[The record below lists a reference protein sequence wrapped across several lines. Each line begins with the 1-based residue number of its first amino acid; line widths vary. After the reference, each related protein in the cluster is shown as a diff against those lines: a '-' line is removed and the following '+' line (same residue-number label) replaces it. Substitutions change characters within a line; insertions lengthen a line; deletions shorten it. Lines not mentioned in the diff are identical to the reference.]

1 MIILLTFAF
10 LSGLVT
16 ILAPCI
22 WPLLPIVLSSSVT
35 GGGHRRPLGIT
46 LGIMVSFTIFTLF
59 ISYIVKLF
67 HIDPNVLRIV
77 AVIVL
82 AVMGVLMIIPGFA
95 AILEIGLSR
104 MSGIFGRTKSDRDGL
119 PAGRQGF
126 VSGFI
131 AGLSLGIVWSPCAGP
146 ILAAIATLAATGQVS
161 LQVLLVTLAYVTGVG
176 IPLFII
182 ALLGQK
188 FLANSRKLSPFTGR
202 IQQVFGV
209 IMILTAVL
217 IYTNKVQDFQLALV
231 DRFPVLNTVFNG
243 FETNSAVSDQ
253 LNKLR
258 STNSQQIESSDLF
271 NVTPQPAPEFRGI
284 TQWLNLPA
292 GRQVT
297 QDYSGSNSK
306 SLTMQELKGK
316 VVLIDF
322 WTYTCI
328 NCIRTLPFVTS
339 WYDKY
344 HDQGFTVVGVHTPEF
359 AFEKETGNVLSAIE
373 RFKIHYPVAQDND
386 YGTWTAYSNQ
396 YWPAEYLVDAK
407 GMVRRVHF
415 GEGEYGEME
424 KAIQLLLKENG
435 ASVSSSLVTM
445 PDQTP
450 QGQLSP
456 ETYLGSKRME
466 FLTGSGTTTNGV
478 HTFPQVNSIDSNH
491 FAFAGEWNISD
502 EYSLSGK
509 DAAISYNFY
518 AGDVYLVMGPPTGK
532 KAQVKV
538 LLDGKV
544 VDQEVSGSDV
554 KDGVV
559 TIDSQRLYSL
569 VDLKGKTEQHTLTLQ
584 FLTPQTGVF
593 AFTFGN

>member
-1 MIILLTFAF
+1 
-10 LSGLVT
+10 
-16 ILAPCI
+16 
-22 WPLLPIVLSSSVT
+22 
-35 GGGHRRPLGIT
+35 
-46 LGIMVSFTIFTLF
+46 MVSFTIFTLF
-59 ISYIVKLF
+59 ISYIVTLF
-67 HIDPNVLRIV
+67 HIDPNILRII
-77 AVIVL
+77 AVMVL
-82 AVMGVLMIIPGFA
+82 ITMGVLMIIPGFGT
-95 AILEIGLSR
+95 ILEIGFSR
-104 MSGIFGRTKSDRDGL
+104 MSGVFGRSGNDSGS
-119 PAGRQGF
+119 GF
-126 VSGFI
+126 GSGFI

-161 LQVLLVTLAYVTGVG
+161 LQVLLVTLAYVSGVG

-258 STNSQQIESSDLF
+258 NTTSQQIESSDLF
-271 NVTPQPAPEFRGI
+271 NVTPQTAPEFRGI
-284 TQWLNLPA
+284 NQWLNNPN
-292 GRQVT
+292 GSG
-297 QDYSGSNSK
+297 QDSNPLS
-306 SLTMQELKGK
+306 MGELKGK

-344 HDQGFTVVGVHTPEF
+344 HDKGFTVIGVHTPEF
-359 AFEKETGNVLSAIE
+359 AFEKETGNVLSAIK
-373 RFKIHYPVAQDND
+373 RFNIHYPIAQDND

-415 GEGEYGEME
+415 GEGEYSDME

-435 ASVSSSLVTM
+435 ASVSSSLVSM
-445 PDQTP
+445 PDKTP
-450 QGQLSP
+450 IGQISP

-466 FLTGSGTTTNGV
+466 FLAGSSAVTNGT
-478 HTFPQVNSIDSNH
+478 HHFPQVNSIESNH
-491 FAFAGEWNISD
+491 FAFAGEWNVFD
-502 EYSLSGK
+502 EYSLSGN

-532 KAQVKV
+532 KAEVKV

-544 VDQEVSGSDV
+544 VGEEASGKDV
-554 KDGVV
+554 KDGIV
-559 TIDSQRLYSL
+559 TVDSQRLYSL
-569 VDLKGKTEQHTLTLQ
+569 IDLQGRTEQHTLTLQ
-584 FLTPQTGVF
+584 FLTSQTGVF